1 MPNEEIPSNEGEG
14 SVVMDMRFKG
24 HQSFFIRK
32 GWLSKGLK
40 AVKDTDAI
48 FMPSNSKS
56 AMDELGI
63 GSNQVAAMRYWLET
77 TELIKK
83 QSNLHEITE
92 LGKVVLKHDPYM
104 EEMGTL
110 WALHCN
116 IASNRANATAWFY
129 LFNVYSGN
137 IFSKEAFSRGI
148 SKFIQGNG
156 NGKEIAQS
164 SIESDLSCI
173 VNTYIPHEVLTGKRE
188 SPESVIDSPLG
199 ELRLIAVE
207 GKGTNRQYRKMP
219 AVPLVLP
226 NSMIL
231 YAISK
236 MDGSKGELKIENL
249 LNEPCSPGRLFNLDS
264 ISLLTK
270 LYELQ
275 DSGMLHITRTAGLDV
290 VRLDNPTEKSHECLE
305 AYYRAIA

>member
-1 MPNEEIPSNEGEG
+1 ME
-14 SVVMDMRFKG
+14 MRFKG
-24 HQSFFIRK
+24 HQSFFVRK

-40 AVKDTDAI
+40 AVKENRYI
-48 FMPSNSKS
+48 FMPSSSKK

-83 QSNLHEITE
+83 QVKEHEITE
-92 LGKVVLKHDPYM
+92 LGETVLAHDPYM

-116 IASNRANATAWFY
+116 IASNSANATAWFY
-129 LFNVYSGN
+129 LFNHYGGN
-137 IFSKEAFSRGI
+137 NFSKESFSKGI
-148 SKFIQGNG
+148 DKFIQAN
-156 NGKEIAQS
+156 NAGKEIAQS

-173 VNTYIPHEVLTGKRE
+173 VSTYVPHEVLTGKRE

-199 ELRLIAVE
+199 ELKLIAVE
-207 GKGTNRQYRKMP
+207 GKGANRQYRKMP
-219 AVPLVLP
+219 TVPLMLP

-236 MDGSKGELKIENL
+236 MAGSKEELPIESL
-249 LNEPCSPGRLFNLDS
+249 LNDPCSPGRLFNLDS

-275 DSGMLHITRTAGLDV
+275 DSEKLHITRTAGLDV
-290 VRLDNPTEKSHECLE
+290 VRPSDPTAEPYQCLL
-305 AYYRAIA
+305 AYYQSIA

>member
-1 MPNEEIPSNEGEG
+1 MG
-14 SVVMDMRFKG
+14 MRFKG

-40 AVKDTDAI
+40 AVKEDRAI
-48 FMPSNSKS
+48 FMPSNSKT

-77 TELIKK
+77 TELIEKRAKK
-83 QSNLHEITE
+83 HEITE
-92 LGKVVLKHDPYM
+92 LGESILVYDPYM

-116 IASNRANATAWFY
+116 IASNSANATAWFY
-129 LFNVYSGN
+129 LFNYYGGSSFN
-137 IFSKEAFSRGI
+137 KESFSKGMDKYIRI
-148 SKFIQGNG
+148 NG
-156 NGKEIAQS
+156 SGKEIAQS

-173 VNTYIPHEVLTGKRE
+173 VNTYVSHEALTGKRE

-199 ELRLIAVE
+199 ELKLVAVE
-207 GKGTNRQYRKMP
+207 GKGASRQYRKMP
-219 AVPLVLP
+219 AVPLILP

-231 YAISK
+231 YAISR
-236 MDGSKGELKIENL
+236 MEGSKEELQIESL
-249 LNEPCSPGRLFNLDS
+249 LNDPCSPGRLFNLDS

-275 DSGMLHITRTAGLDV
+275 DNDKLHITRTAGLDV
-290 VRLDNPTEKSHECLE
+290 VRLKKPNMKPHECLTS
-305 AYYRAIA
+305 YYQTIA